1 MSVQIV
7 KRCLIGVVLA
17 IAATLPQFQLLHTS
31 TEGLRLIADFEGCQ
45 LAPYKCAA
53 GVWTSG
59 IGHTSGVKPGKSIN
73 EHQAAENF
81 VSDVLNVERRLAECA
96 PVRMPQPVY
105 DALVSIA
112 FNVGT
117 GAICKS
123 TMVAFIKRQQ
133 WWNACHQLTRWVYI
147 DGVKSQGLEN
157 RRGSELTWCTR
168 GITP

>member
-1 MSVQIV
+1 MQIA

-17 IAATLPQFQLLHTS
+17 IAATLPQFQFLQTS
-31 TEGLRLIADFEGCQ
+31 AEGLRLIADFEGCQ
-45 LAPYKCAA
+45 LTPYKCAA

-59 IGHTSGVKPGKSIN
+59 IGHTSDVKPGKGIN

-81 VSDVLNVERRLAECA
+81 VSDVLNVEHRLAECV
-96 PVRMPQPVY
+96 PVKMPQSVY
-105 DALVSIA
+105 DSLVSLT

-123 TMVAFIKRQQ
+123 TMVVFIKRQQ
-133 WWNACHQLTRWVYI
+133 WWKACHQLPRWIYI

-157 RRGSELTWCTR
+157 RRGRELAWCIQ
-168 GITP
+168 GIAP